1 MTAVATAEW
10 ELPYWREQWL
20 PNEKMNCL
28 LQSWIEFELAG
39 FRGSTFPTDKSDLFY
54 LYNGQISIFY
64 HPIQERVL
72 LCLIFLSNFRVCQNY
87 SHGKQMLPMYHQQP
101 RNPKA
106 CQCVATVYAQ
116 AEIQQEHSPS
126 MLGENF
132 SKFHFYWDPCL
143 HAYILHLICLS
154 LTFAISNKGP
164 IC

>member
-1 MTAVATAEW
+1 MTAVAAAEW
-10 ELPYWREQWL
+10 ELSYWKEQWL

-87 SHGKQMLPMYHQQP
+87 PHGKQMLPTAKESKSLIG
-101 RNPKA
+101 R
-106 CQCVATVYAQ
+106 CVATVHTQ
-116 AEIQQEHSPS
+116 AEIQQQQHSPS
-126 MLGENF
+126 MLGENV

-143 HAYILHLICLS
+143 HALNITYICN
-154 LTFAISNKGP
+154 FE
-164 IC
+164 